1 MRKYCSR
8 GSELSA
14 LAKARFVDKQ
24 AWWNMGSATHQ
35 NEDTEIHMRMN
46 WQLWN
51 YYHRC
56 GHKTDFWQRLFK
68 LMRENRTSSNN
79 PGVKQLLFARM
90 ASEAAQE
97 DLTEFF
103 EMWGFFV
110 TVDTQIDQYGSYQYT
125 VTKEMIENAKK
136 AMAKYPKKAKPFYY
150 LEDRKKGDIGLDT
163 TPPDVGHYTQFQRIR
178 PITKDIK
185 GNING
190 REVSI
195 TNGDEAVA
203 FELREKDANGKLL
216 YFSTFIK
223 FEVPL
228 TVSLTYAKLYA
239 VQADGKRILLEE

>member
-1 MRKYCSR
+1 
-8 GSELSA
+8 
-14 LAKARFVDKQ
+14 
-24 AWWNMGSATHQ
+24 
-35 NEDTEIHMRMN
+35 MRMN

-103 EMWGFFV
+103 EIWGFFV

-125 VTKEMIENAKK
+125 VTKEMIENTKK

-163 TPPDVGHYTQFQRIR
+163 TPPDVGHYTQFQKIR

>member
-1 MRKYCSR
+1 M
-8 GSELSA
+8 
-14 LAKARFVDKQ
+14 
-24 AWWNMGSATHQ
+24 
-35 NEDTEIHMRMN
+35 
-46 WQLWN
+46 
-51 YYHRC
+51 
-56 GHKTDFWQRLFK
+56 
-68 LMRENRTSSNN
+68 
-79 PGVKQLLFARM
+79 
-90 ASEAAQE
+90 
-97 DLTEFF
+97 
-103 EMWGFFV
+103 
-110 TVDTQIDQYGSYQYT
+110 
-125 VTKEMIENAKK
+125 
-136 AMAKYPKKAKPFYY
+136 
-150 LEDRKKGDIGLDT
+150 DT
-163 TPPDVGHYTQFQRIR
+163 TPPDVGHYTQFQKIR